1 MNDARLDP
9 QILTFYC
16 DEITGT
22 LISDTVCLQS
32 HALVGLDELETN
44 ADIIDPMAVFI
55 DAVRATPASVESALS
70 ALEKKWPYSIRFVLV
85 AVNDDEALDLAFSQ
99 GANEVLRK
107 PIRPQELLARLR
119 ARLKDAADLKRV
131 HQVNIGDVIV
141 DQKLR
146 KIHRG
151 ELSSQL
157 SQLSFD
163 VLMCLADMPRL
174 VVPRADIKRR
184 GWRDIHVA
192 DGSLDRQMHEL
203 RKSLSDVGSE
213 LAIKAVYGEGY
224 MLS

>member
-1 MNDARLDP
+1 
-9 QILTFYC
+9 
-16 DEITGT
+16 
-22 LISDTVCLQS
+22 
-32 HALVGLDELETN
+32 
-44 ADIIDPMAVFI
+44 
-55 DAVRATPASVESALS
+55 VRATPASVELALS

-85 AVNDDEALDLAFSQ
+85 ALNDDDALDTAFSL

-107 PIRPQELLARLR
+107 PIRPSELLARLR
-119 ARLKDAADLKRV
+119 VRLKDAADLKRV
-131 HQVNIGDVIV
+131 HQLSIGDVII
-141 DQKLR
+141 DQKSR

-163 VLMCLADMPRL
+163 VLMCLADMPKL
-174 VVPRADIKRR
+174 VVPRLDIKRR

-203 RKSLSDVGSE
+203 RRCLSDLGSE